1 MINELYVFTICL
13 TEYPLQSFFVH
24 NIIKAYKN
32 SFNFTFNWLEKVFT
46 TISISFVFN
55 ILMLQY

>member
-1 MINELYVFTICL
+1 MINELYVFFICL
-13 TEYPLQSFFVH
+13 TEYALQFFFVH

-32 SFNFTFNWLEKVFT
+32 FFNFKFYWLEKVFT
-46 TISISFVFN
+46 TISISFVLN